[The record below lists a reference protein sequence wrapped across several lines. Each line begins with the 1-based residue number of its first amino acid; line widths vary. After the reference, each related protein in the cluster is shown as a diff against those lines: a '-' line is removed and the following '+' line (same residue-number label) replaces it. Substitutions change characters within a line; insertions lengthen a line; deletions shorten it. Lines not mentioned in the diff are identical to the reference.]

1 MEAFIGYTFPLSENA
16 LKTEEIVRLTGPGF
30 EDEIFRI
37 NQAFLKVNALA
48 GYTVIERAVTTP
60 EMGLKISKIFEK
72 SEKTALFVLT
82 LGRGYEKIAETYR
95 GDSLLYYLT
104 DVIASEYTEMIAH
117 VINNKI
123 AEYASSLGLGSSNR
137 YSPGYCGWK
146 LSGQRTLFSFLP
158 PIPCGIELT
167 DSCLMKP
174 VKSISGAVAIGRNIK
189 FQKYDCGTCKDEGCL
204 YRNKFIL

>member
-1 MEAFIGYTFPLSENA
+1 MAEFTGYTFPLSENA

-37 NQAFLKVNALA
+37 NQSFLNINALA
-48 GYTVIERAVTTP
+48 GVTVIERSLTTP
-60 EMGLKISKIFEK
+60 EMGSKISKIFEK
-72 SEKTALFVLT
+72 AEKSALFVLT

-104 DVIASEYTEMIAH
+104 DVIASEYTEVIAH
-117 VINNKI
+117 LVNRKI

-146 LSGQRTLFSFLP
+146 LSGQKALFSFFP

-167 DSCLMKP
+167 DSSLMKP
-174 VKSISGAVAIGRNIK
+174 VKSISGAVAIGRNIR
-189 FQKYDCGTCKDEGCL
+189 FQKYDCGICKDEICL
-204 YRNKFIL
+204 YRKKFIL

>member
-1 MEAFIGYTFPLSENA
+1 METFTGYTFPLSEHA
-16 LKTEEIVRLTGPGF
+16 LRTEDIVRLTGPGF
-30 EDEIFRI
+30 EDEILRI
-37 NQAFLKVNALA
+37 NRAFLKVSALA
-48 GYTVIERAVTTP
+48 GFTVIERPLTTP
-60 EMGLKISKIFEK
+60 EMGSKISRIFEK

-82 LGRGYEKIAETYR
+82 LGIGYEKIADAYR

-104 DVIASEYTEMIAH
+104 DVIASEYTEVIAQ
-117 VINNKI
+117 VINRKI

-146 LSGQRTLFSFLP
+146 LSGQRALFSFLP

-174 VKSISGAVAIGRNIK
+174 VKSISGAVAIGKNIR
-189 FQKYDCGTCKDEGCL
+189 FQKYDCSICKDEICL
-204 YRNKFIL
+204 YRKKFIL